1 MIDTSAASPDK
12 NLLANKPTSPVV
24 DFQYESRQDI
34 ESVDDIWNRIEFSYY
49 HSLTDLQ
56 KDFEILFSK
65 AFLRCFNTLA
75 KVYLT

>member
-12 NLLANKPTSPVV
+12 NHCNSKPVTPAS
-24 DFQYESRQDI
+24 DFRYESRQDI
-34 ESVDDIWNRIEFSYY
+34 ESVDDIWQRIDYSYY

-56 KDFEILFSK
+56 RDFEVLFAKVFS
-65 AFLRCFNTLA
+65 RCLNILA